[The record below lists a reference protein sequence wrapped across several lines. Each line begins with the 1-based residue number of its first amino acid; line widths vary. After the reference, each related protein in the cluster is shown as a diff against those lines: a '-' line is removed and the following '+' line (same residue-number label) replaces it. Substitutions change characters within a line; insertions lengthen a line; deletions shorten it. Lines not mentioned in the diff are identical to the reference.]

1 LGSHREEDSPR
12 IDQGRSENTCN
23 AYNAYNA
30 LHQEKR
36 DNHCVRLRPSIHK
49 AVKGYCGIAQLN
61 IGEFYERA
69 ALLFMD
75 LNPVNW
81 VVLNVEMPQTRE
93 RESSLDDRVQELICI
108 ERVDKFV
115 KNLKQLRSKGVER
128 FHITKKEEFLKI
140 LKECRKVK
148 NRSDELDE
156 LIQEAVS
163 FFEQPNI

>member
-1 LGSHREEDSPR
+1 M
-12 IDQGRSENTCN
+12 
-23 AYNAYNA
+23 
-30 LHQEKR
+30 
-36 DNHCVRLRPSIHK
+36 
-49 AVKGYCGIAQLN
+49 KGYCGIAQLN